1 MERLFFAMHPYEA
14 MFILQPGLGDEGV
27 NGFVGKVTGLL
38 TENGAELGECGQ
50 LVDRRGTVVATT
62 EGWKTRRLT
71 YPIKGRNE
79 GYYAVFA
86 FKGTAKTL
94 DSLDRAVRYDE
105 SVIRHMVLRKD
116 EAKPAA

>member
-1 MERLFFAMHPYEA
+1 MERTFLAMHPYEA

-38 TENGAELGECGQ
+38 TENGAEMGESGQ
-50 LVDRRGTVVATT
+50 MVDRKGTIVATT

-79 GYYAVFA
+79 GYYAIFT
-86 FKGTAKTL
+86 FSGTPATL
-94 DSLDRAVRYDE
+94 EALDRGVRYDE
-105 SVIRHMVLRKD
+105 SVIRHMVLRTD
-116 EAKPAA
+116 EA

>member
-1 MERLFFAMHPYEA
+1 MRHWQINALDLQRDGDGRATAASALER
-14 MFILQPGLGDEGV
+14 QRSV
-27 NGFVGKVTGLL
+27 
-38 TENGAELGECGQ
+38 ELPLDQGRHDRKTQ
-50 LVDRRGTVVATT
+50 TVDRRGTVVATT